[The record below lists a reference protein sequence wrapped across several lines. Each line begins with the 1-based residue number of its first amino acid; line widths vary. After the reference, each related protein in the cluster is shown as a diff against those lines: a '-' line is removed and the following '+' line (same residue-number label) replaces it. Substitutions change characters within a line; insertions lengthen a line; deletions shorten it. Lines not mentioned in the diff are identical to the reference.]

1 MKFFRNYILV
11 VLALVIVITL
21 LQKFKVFPS
30 WENLL
35 SSKPVAIE
43 DTPILVSEIRE
54 LAEMI
59 TVTAFDEVVVDSI
72 KASKYD
78 VVKNITGYSL
88 PSLSPS
94 ADRLVI
100 ISTGKVMAGTDLGF
114 LLPDDIYVN
123 DDSVSLEL
131 PPARILDVITNPSD
145 FSTFS
150 ETGDWSPAAVTSLK
164 QKARDRILQRALSSG
179 ILYRADLRSKLIME
193 NFLRSIGFTKINV
206 ITGQG

>member
-30 WENLL
+30 WQNLF

-59 TVTAFDEVVVDSI
+59 TITAFDEVVVDSI

-78 VVKNITGYSL
+78 LVKNLTGFSA
-88 PSLSPS
+88 PGLSPA
-94 ADRLVI
+94 ADRIVI
-100 ISTGKVMAGTDLGF
+100 VTKGKVQAGTDLAY
-114 LLPDDIYVN
+114 LMPDDIYTN
-123 DDSVSLEL
+123 DDSINLVL
-131 PPARILDVITNPSD
+131 PPSKILDVISNPSD
-145 FSTFS
+145 FSTFI
-150 ETGDWSPAAVTSLK
+150 ETGDWPPAAVTSLK
-164 QKARDRILQRALSSG
+164 QKARALILNRALSNG
-179 ILYRADLRSKLIME
+179 ILFRADQRSKLIME
-193 NFLRSIGFTKINV
+193 NFLRSLGFQKITISIGT
-206 ITGQG
+206 